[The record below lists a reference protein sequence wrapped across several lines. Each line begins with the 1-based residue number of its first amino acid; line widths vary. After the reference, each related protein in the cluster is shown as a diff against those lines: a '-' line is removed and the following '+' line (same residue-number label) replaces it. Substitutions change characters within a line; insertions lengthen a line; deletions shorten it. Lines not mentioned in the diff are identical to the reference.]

1 MDQTNQNTGTALTR
15 PYIFQVEADH
25 VARSAH
31 LDDDH
36 IGMWAV
42 CANGL
47 LFAVGDEGKAVMAA
61 RAVLRR
67 QPNAV
72 DAVA

>member
-1 MDQTNQNTGTALTR
+1 MSQTQALNTALTR
-15 PYIFQVEADH
+15 PYIFQVDREH
-25 VARSAH
+25 VERSAH
-31 LDDDH
+31 LDDEH
-36 IGMWAV
+36 VGMWAV

-47 LFAVGDEGKAVMAA
+47 LFAVEDEGKAVTAA

-72 DAVA
+72 DPVA